1 MNCRHRRP
9 SAAVQ
14 RHDCKRSWAPP
25 RHLAGSTDRVP
36 CLACGTYPY
45 RVTSVQ
51 VSESTFRVVPL
62 PRVCVKTG
70 TPTADLLTIRGSA
83 APGWSW
89 VMIVFGF
96 LPWLVA
102 NLATSKRY
110 AIEVPMHGAVWRRHR
125 RVRRAALALLS
136 PEWSLPSWRRHRAAP
151 TPRSCSSRRSSP
163 WLSMPATSGSTPSAS
178 ACRQMGACCSPGS
191 TQGLHV
197 PCSSHAVRAGQES
210 RRRQRADRLSPSA
223 PTLGRSAARPCH

>member
-25 RHLAGSTDRVP
+25 WHLAGSTDRVP

-125 RVRRAALALLS
+125 RVRRAALALFVAGVVLAIVATTQGRANSAILLFPAFVALAVYAGNEWFNAIGVRLS
-136 PEWSLPSWRRHRAAP
+136 ADGGLLLTRVHPGFARALLE
-151 TPRSCSSRRSSP
+151 SRRSSRTGEQ
-163 WLSMPATSGSTPSAS
+163 AT
-178 ACRQMGACCSPGS
+178 
-191 TQGLHV
+191 
-197 PCSSHAVRAGQES
+197 
-210 RRRQRADRLSPSA
+210 
-223 PTLGRSAARPCH
+223 PTG